1 MEDFMTKKNVF
12 ILSFI
17 WNASI
22 FHFRI
27 VFHNH
32 KYQKLVNQK
41 SLLGLP
47 KSKTQFWIKLSGIR
61 NIPPDEIQCYFL
73 SCKWN
78 ALFTYL
84 LILDSQKMKRPPGEI
99 CSLNILICFWENM
112 HHIHLH
118 QICMNGVILIPK
130 MTLKVC
136 CCFWHTHIQIIEM
149 SKEVYYQVSWECYT
163 F

>member
-1 MEDFMTKKNVF
+1 MEDFRKKKNVF

-41 SLLGLP
+41 SLP

-99 CSLNILICFWENM
+99 SSLNILICFWENM

-149 SKEVYYQVSWECYT
+149 SKEGYYQVSWKCYT